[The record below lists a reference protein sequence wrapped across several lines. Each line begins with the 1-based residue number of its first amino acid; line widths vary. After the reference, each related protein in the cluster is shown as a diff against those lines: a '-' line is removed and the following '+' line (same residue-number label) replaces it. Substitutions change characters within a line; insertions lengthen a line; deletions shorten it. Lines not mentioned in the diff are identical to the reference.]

1 MQNLENMMLKNAL
14 VSYRGEV
21 GWASSTAGLKA
32 RGGRKRK
39 RKGFSNF
46 CFCKTNS
53 NSNKVGIQATQL

>member
-21 GWASSTAGLKA
+21 GWAASAAGLKV
-32 RGGRKRK
+32 RGGRK

-46 CFCKTNS
+46 YFCKTNS